1 MRKSL
6 WVGEMG
12 SGDLKNDQKDL
23 VWRYAHCAG
32 LWRRKQGRNFAS
44 LESDMRAGYAIVA
57 DGIAIEARQGH
68 PVILTDAKDPAF
80 FAAIFKNDNGAI
92 PEMRALDLE
101 RLRGFIIGGEGE
113 LPMPPPRLTEPASA

>member
-1 MRKSL
+1 
-6 WVGEMG
+6 MG

-57 DGIAIEARQGH
+57 DGIAIEARHGH
-68 PVILTDAKDPAF
+68 PVIITDAKDTAF
-80 FAAIFKNDNGAI
+80 FAAIFKNDDGAT
-92 PEMRALDLE
+92 PEMRALYLE
-101 RLRGFIIGGEGE
+101 RLCWVHYWRSGRCTHGAYEGFGIVIC
-113 LPMPPPRLTEPASA
+113 

>member
-1 MRKSL
+1 
-6 WVGEMG
+6 MG

-44 LESDMRAGYAIVA
+44 LESDMRAGYEIVA

-68 PVILTDAKDPAF
+68 PGILTAAKDPACS
-80 FAAIFKNDNGAI
+80 AAIFTNYTGAS
-92 PEMRALDLE
+92 PEWRARDTGRRRRSLV
-101 RLRGFIIGGEGE
+101 LRAGW
-113 LPMPPPRLTEPASA
+113 L